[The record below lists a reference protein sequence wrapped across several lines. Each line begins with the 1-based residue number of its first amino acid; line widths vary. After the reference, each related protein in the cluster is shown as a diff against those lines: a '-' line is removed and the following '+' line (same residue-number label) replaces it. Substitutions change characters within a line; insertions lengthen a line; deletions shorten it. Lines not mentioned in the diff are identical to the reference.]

1 MNLRL
6 QRVLPPRGDL
16 AARRGQAN
24 GVEEVAA
31 GVQHLLHERDGEVHS
46 QLLRAQMRPWTNN
59 LHGPYQIHGRNKAE
73 RGYSFVFSSTVRK
86 LCTTRTGT
94 PNYVLYNQRGFL
106 LGVPFEHHLT

>member
-59 LHGPYQIHGRNKAE
+59 LHTKFTEGTKRSGGTH
-73 RGYSFVFSSTVRK
+73 
-86 LCTTRTGT
+86 LC
-94 PNYVLYNQRGFL
+94 F
-106 LGVPFEHHLT
+106 